1 MSCHV
6 VFSDSV
12 FPLKLSKSVSS
23 VSPLHSP
30 FSDVATFERWV
41 DSSSSPPISPVSG
54 VSTVTSSPL
63 TYPSVLHASVSSS
76 SHSSVLLP
84 CQYSDLSSV
93 RPIFEEL
100 IKNVEPINTICSEG
114 SALIDSTE
122 ILPSTDVVLGC
133 DSSPIVAEKLEQ
145 KLDEQPPDLRNDKSV
160 QDDVFLQVMGPERN
174 GRVRGAGKA
183 VAPSDV
189 GLARSNVQ
197 KKKEDEELQ
206 ATISNMQGEINDLK
220 EQLTEMDQIKTQL
233 TEMDQMKAQL
243 KEMDQL
249 KVQLTQMDQMKTQIA
264 FLTQAFTG
272 RNTSQ
277 SSIHLWPNIC
287 DVLRITLV
295 KLLQFLVFNMCPLKE
310 SQAVLCGD
318 HHPLASTDDERNED
332 NKNEEQDHS
341 IIRAFLPS
349 LPMSEIKEELISL
362 VKIALPM
369 LLTSLLLYSRSIIS
383 MLFLG
388 YLGDIQLAGGSL
400 SIGFANI
407 TGYSVIKG
415 LAMGMEPICCQAYGA
430 KRWNLLSQ
438 TFQKTFCLLLL
449 VTIPISFLW
458 LNMDHLLLWMGQDP
472 AVTSMAKVYLIFSLP
487 DLLAQA
493 HLHPLRIFLRTQGL
507 TTPLTLAAIFAL
519 ILHLPINYLLVIYL
533 NLGVKGVALG
543 SACHSLNLNLGLLVY
558 LVRSRKS
565 LKPWSGASLTS
576 WFQGWRPLLALAMPS
591 AVSVCLEWWWYEL
604 MQLLC
609 GLLINPQ
616 ASVAAMGILIQTTSL
631 IYVFPHSLSMAL
643 STRVGHELGAN
654 KSARAQSAAIIGL
667 SERAACGNMWGR
679 MFTDKEQ
686 ILALTSIALPIL
698 GLVSLGML
706 PAYCPR
712 VGANIN
718 FGSFYLI
725 GLPIAVLM
733 SFGFKIGF
741 LGLWF
746 GLGAAEASC
755 LSMMMYT
762 LIRTDWK
769 HQAKRAQEL
778 TRAAEGHLYDLETG
792 LLSPRSVRI

>member
-1 MSCHV
+1 
-6 VFSDSV
+6 
-12 FPLKLSKSVSS
+12 
-23 VSPLHSP
+23 
-30 FSDVATFERWV
+30 
-41 DSSSSPPISPVSG
+41 
-54 VSTVTSSPL
+54 
-63 TYPSVLHASVSSS
+63 
-76 SHSSVLLP
+76 
-84 CQYSDLSSV
+84 
-93 RPIFEEL
+93 
-100 IKNVEPINTICSEG
+100 
-114 SALIDSTE
+114 
-122 ILPSTDVVLGC
+122 
-133 DSSPIVAEKLEQ
+133 
-145 KLDEQPPDLRNDKSV
+145 
-160 QDDVFLQVMGPERN
+160 
-174 GRVRGAGKA
+174 
-183 VAPSDV
+183 
-189 GLARSNVQ
+189 
-197 KKKEDEELQ
+197 
-206 ATISNMQGEINDLK
+206 
-220 EQLTEMDQIKTQL
+220 
-233 TEMDQMKAQL
+233 
-243 KEMDQL
+243 
-249 KVQLTQMDQMKTQIA
+249 
-264 FLTQAFTG
+264 
-272 RNTSQ
+272 
-277 SSIHLWPNIC
+277 
-287 DVLRITLV
+287 
-295 KLLQFLVFNMCPLKE
+295 MCPLKE

-430 KRWNLLSQ
+430 KRWNLLTQ

-458 LNMDHLLLWMGQDP
+458 LSMDHLLLWMGQDP

-654 KSARAQSAAIIGL
+654 SPARAQSAAIIGL
-667 SERAACGNMWGR
+667 SVAAACGFSAVIFTTAVRNMWGR

-698 GLVSLGML
+698 GLCELGNAPQTAACGVL
-706 PAYCPR
+706 TGSAQPR

-778 TRAAEGHLYDLETG
+778 TRAAEGHLYDLETS
-792 LLSPRSVRI
+792 LLH